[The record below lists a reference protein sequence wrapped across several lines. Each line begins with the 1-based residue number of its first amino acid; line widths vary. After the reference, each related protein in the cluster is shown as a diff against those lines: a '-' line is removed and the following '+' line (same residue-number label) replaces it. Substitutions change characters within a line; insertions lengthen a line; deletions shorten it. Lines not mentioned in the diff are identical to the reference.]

1 MLDCIHICCFL
12 VVCYTIFKNIT
23 FVKGPNH
30 LENTSL
36 NKLVLIKKIVLHTTK
51 YYLYGIG
58 GSITITCYYLPKYV
72 GGDFLKKYVW
82 VTSVWTNRVT
92 FLPNLVHWSRS
103 KSPEVT
109 TESMKVRCCF
119 STNFNISRRISVWTW
134 S

>member
-36 NKLVLIKKIVLHTTK
+36 NKLVLMKKNSTT
-51 YYLYGIG
+51 YYFILYSI

-72 GGDFLKKYVW
+72 GGDFLKKYFW

-109 TESMKVRCCF
+109 TESIKVRCCF